1 MPIVSYAQNFEDVLL
16 WRALGHVDRGF
27 YVDIGAQDPVF
38 DSVSKA
44 FYDRGWRGVNVD
56 ASTHYA
62 EILRQARPDE
72 IVVQAAVSD
81 QPGMLKFYE
90 VHATG
95 LSTASEGIAKNL
107 RDAGWNVVET
117 LVPAVILDQLFAK
130 LDTDEIHWLKID
142 VEGLE
147 QAALEGWRTSS
158 YRPWVIVVEA
168 TSPATQITTHKE
180 WEHLILAK
188 DYRFVH
194 FDGLNRYYLS
204 AAHSELEDF
213 FGYGPSLWDEFQL
226 PESSRQV
233 SSLVER
239 QNEVLSRADAEVARQ
254 AETIAQAQTSIA
266 LLQTELA
273 TSRGLGDRLQAELIA
288 SCEHGNRLQA
298 ELTASC
304 ERGDALD
311 IDAKRARAE
320 AAAALRREE
329 AAEGRMASLE
339 MDLIRREAD
348 DRALR
353 ARNLV
358 GRLFFR
364 LDGRP
369 VKPLRRL
376 LFHTSGAPRH
386 FLRTLVLHKN
396 GTPRNAF
403 AHWMGSGEYLGLPNA
418 VKRPGHQVTKR
429 DDAATASRSG

>member
-56 ASTHYA
+56 ANTHYA

-95 LSTASEGIAKNL
+95 LSTASEEIAESL
-107 RDAGWNVVET
+107 RQAGWNVVET
-117 LVPAVILDQLFAK
+117 LVPAVILDQVFAK

-142 VEGLE
+142 VEGFE
-147 QAALEGWRTSS
+147 QAALEGWRTST
-158 YRPWVIVVEA
+158 YRPWVVVVEA
-168 TSPATQITTHKE
+168 TSPSTQITSHKE

-204 AAHSELEDF
+204 AAHSELKDF
-213 FGYGPSLWDEFQL
+213 FGHGPSLWDGFQL

-239 QNEVLSRADAEVARQ
+239 QNEVLSRAHAEAARQ
-254 AETIAQAQTSIA
+254 AETIAQGQTSIA

-273 TSRGLGDRLQAELIA
+273 ASCELGDRLRAELDA
-288 SCEHGNRLQA
+288 ALNRN
-298 ELTASC
+298 
-304 ERGDALD
+304 DALVV
-311 IDAKRARAE
+311 DAARARWE

-329 AAEGRMASLE
+329 TAEAHMASLE
-339 MDLIRREAD
+339 MALIRCKGD
-348 DRALR
+348 DRAR
-353 ARNLV
+353 SPRNLFQ
-358 GRLFFR
+358 RIFFR
-364 LDGRP
+364 LDSRP

-376 LFHTSGAPRH
+376 LFHTSGAPRG
-386 FLRTLVLHKN
+386 FLRPLVLHKN
-396 GTPRNAF
+396 GTPRSAF
-403 AHWMGSGEYLGLPNA
+403 AQWMGSVEYLGLPNA
-418 VKRPGHQVTKR
+418 VKRPGQQVTKR
-429 DDAATASRSG
+429 DDAATAS